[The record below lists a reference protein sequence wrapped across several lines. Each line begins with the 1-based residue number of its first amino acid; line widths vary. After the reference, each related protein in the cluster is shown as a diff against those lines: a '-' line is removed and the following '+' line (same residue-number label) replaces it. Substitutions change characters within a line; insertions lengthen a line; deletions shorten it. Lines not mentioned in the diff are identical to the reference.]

1 MRKVEIT
8 VDNEVCR
15 DESNEETLVRNLY
28 ECISIF
34 NNINKELKESGVV
47 MSYKLCIDTEKD
59 ITISSTCSIT
69 ICKAEKIINVNYV
82 RK

>member
-8 VDNEVCR
+8 EDKEVCK

-34 NNINKELKESGVV
+34 NNINKELKESGVDI
-47 MSYKLCIDTEKD
+47 SYKLSIDTEKD
-59 ITISSTCSIT
+59 ITIPSTCNI
-69 ICKAEKIINVNYV
+69 IIRKAEKIINVNYV